1 MAVTSP
7 DRSTAAAVRWAALV
21 SGAMIV
27 FQVASKA
34 TRDALFLS
42 NFDVT
47 SLPAMMT
54 AAATISI
61 VTALGA
67 SRAMTRFGPGR
78 VVPVLFVA
86 SALLQ
91 MLEFALVEQFRRP
104 VAVGVYLH
112 YNAIGALLISGFWS
126 VINERFDPR
135 TAKRV
140 VGPVGAAGTL
150 GGLLGGLL
158 AERVA
163 AAGTVVAML
172 PLLGIVHLVCAAMVL
187 NVHGARGFRRQPAE
201 PRPAADVPAR
211 SGVRILAN
219 TPYLRLLVAL
229 VVLATVAEGALD
241 YVFKFEAKAAFGRGP
256 ELLRVFAVFYAGV
269 SLLSFAA
276 QSLLSRRALER
287 IGLARTAGSLPWTVA
302 VGGGFALAAPGL
314 VGAALARGAE
324 AVARN
329 SLYRASYELLFT
341 PLPPAEKRA
350 TKPLVDVGLVRVGD
364 MVAAGLVQ
372 AAIVVV
378 PHAANTVLLILA
390 VVAAAA
396 GIALTFDLHA
406 GYVATLERSL
416 VNRAVLLDLD
426 DVADDTTRTTMMHTI
441 GFVGSGAVPISALV
455 EAAGGTP
462 AAGEPAA
469 ADSAGAATAAAAGS
483 APTRPLDP
491 LLARVLEL
499 RSLDVARVRAALEA
513 PVDATTAGHVIP
525 LQARDDVAKD
535 ALAALRA
542 AAPAITG
549 QLADALL
556 DPEQDF
562 AVRRRVPS
570 ALVAAGTERALFALL
585 QGLEDRRFEVRFR
598 CGRALARLTRAHPEL
613 IAPQDRV
620 VAAVLR
626 EAAVDRE
633 VWQSQRLLD
642 QPDDDEAAFADAVI
656 RDRASRSLEHVFTML
671 ALFLPRQALE
681 IAFRALHSG
690 DTQLHGT
697 ALEYLETSLP
707 AAVRDKLW
715 PFLDDRPGR
724 RQRPARSREEIVA
737 ELLESRGDLGRPSD
751 PRHRPSGG

>member
-1 MAVTSP
+1 M
-7 DRSTAAAVRWAALV
+7 RWAALV
-21 SGAMIV
+21 SGAMIT

-54 AAATISI
+54 GAAMVSI

-91 MLEFALVEQFRRP
+91 FLEFAFVEQFRRP
-104 VAVGVYLH
+104 VAVAVYLH
-112 YNAIGALLISGFWS
+112 YNAIGALVISAFWS
-126 VINERFDPR
+126 IINERFDPR

-140 VGPVGAAGTL
+140 VGPVGAAGTV

-163 AAGTVVAML
+163 AIGTVVGML
-172 PLLGIVHLVCAAMVL
+172 PLLGIVHLLCAAMVL
-187 NVHGARGFRRQPAE
+187 NVHGAGVFRRATAPPPPSP
-201 PRPAADVPAR
+201 PRPARPPAATAPAR
-211 SGVRILAN
+211 SGLKVLAT

-229 VVLATVAEGALD
+229 VVLATIAEGALD
-241 YVFKFEAKAAFGRGP
+241 YVFKFEAKTEYGSGP
-256 ELLRVFAVFYAGV
+256 ALLRVFALFYTGI

-276 QSLLSRRALER
+276 QSLLSRPALER
-287 IGLARTAGSLPWTVA
+287 IGLARTAGTLPWTVA
-302 VGGGFALAAPGL
+302 VGGGIALAAPGL
-314 VGAALARGAE
+314 IGAALARGAE

-364 MVAAGLVQ
+364 MIAAGLVQ
-372 AAIVVV
+372 AAIVLL
-378 PHAANTVLLILA
+378 PHGANTALLVLA

-426 DVADDTTRTTMMHTI
+426 DVADETTRTTMMHTI
-441 GFVGSGAVPISALV
+441 GFVGSGAVPIAALV
-455 EAAGGTP
+455 AAAG
-462 AAGEPAA
+462 AAESGAEPAA
-469 ADSAGAATAAAAGS
+469 TPTDVSRPGIAIAAS
-483 APTRPLDP
+483 APTRPTDP

-499 RSLDVARVRAALEA
+499 RSLDAARVRAALSQ
-513 PVDATTAGHVIP
+513 PVDVVTAAHVIP
-525 LQARDDVAKD
+525 LLAWDDVAKD
-535 ALAALRA
+535 ALAALRT

-562 AVRRRVPS
+562 AVRRRIPS
-570 ALVAAGTERALFALL
+570 VLAEAGTERALFALL

-613 IAPQDRV
+613 GVPQDRV

-642 QPDDDEAAFADAVI
+642 QPDDDDTAFADAVI

-671 ALFLPRQALE
+671 ALFLPRQPLQ
-681 IAFRALHSG
+681 IAFKALHSG
-690 DTQLHGT
+690 DKQLNGT

-707 AAVRDKLW
+707 PAVREKLW
-715 PFLDDRPGR
+715 PFLDDRRGQR
-724 RQRPARSREEIVA
+724 ERPARSREDIVA
-737 ELLESRGDLGRPSD
+737 ELLQSRGDLGRPSD
-751 PRHRPSGG
+751 PRRGPSGG

>member
-1 MAVTSP
+1 M
-7 DRSTAAAVRWAALV
+7 RWAAVV
-21 SGAMIV
+21 SGAMIT

-54 AAATISI
+54 GAATASI

-78 VVPVLFVA
+78 VVPALFVA

-91 MLEFALVEQFRRP
+91 FLEFALVEQFRRP
-104 VAVGVYLH
+104 VAVVVYLH
-112 YNAIGALLISGFWS
+112 YNALGALLISGFWS
-126 VINERFDPR
+126 IINERFDPR

-140 VGPVGAAGTL
+140 VGPVVAAGTV
-150 GGLLGGLL
+150 GGLLGGL
-158 AERVA
+158 AADRVG

-172 PLLGIVHLVCAAMVL
+172 PLLGIVHLLCAAMVL
-187 NVHGARGFRRQPAE
+187 NVHGARVFRRAAAPPPSPSRTARPPAGE
-201 PRPAADVPAR
+201 APAR
-211 SGVRILAN
+211 SGLKVLAT
-219 TPYLRLLVAL
+219 TPYLRMLIAL
-229 VVLATVAEGALD
+229 VVLATIAEGALD
-241 YVFKFEAKAAFGRGP
+241 YVFKFEAKAAYGRGP
-256 ELLRVFAVFYAGV
+256 ALLRMFALFYTGI
-269 SLLSFAA
+269 SLMSFAA

-287 IGLARTAGSLPWTVA
+287 IGLARTAGTLPWTVA
-302 VGGGFALAAPGL
+302 VGSGIALAAPGL
-314 VGAALARGAE
+314 IGAALARGAE

-364 MVAAGLVQ
+364 MIAAGLVQ
-372 AAIVVV
+372 AAIVLL
-378 PHAANTVLLILA
+378 PHGANTALLVLA

-426 DVADDTTRTTMMHTI
+426 DVADETTRTTMMHTI
-441 GFVGSGAVPISALV
+441 GFVGSGAVPIAALV
-455 EAAGGTP
+455 AAAG
-462 AAGEPAA
+462 AAESGAEPAA
-469 ADSAGAATAAAAGS
+469 SSADASRPAVALSAG
-483 APTRPLDP
+483 APTRPTDP
-491 LLARVLEL
+491 LLAVVREL
-499 RSLDVARVRAALEA
+499 RSLDAARVRAALSR
-513 PVDATTAGHVIP
+513 PVDVVTAAHVIP
-525 LQARDDVAKD
+525 LLAWDDVAKD

-562 AVRRRVPS
+562 AVRRRIPS
-570 ALVAAGTERALFALL
+570 ALAEAGSERALFALL

-598 CGRALARLTRAHPEL
+598 CGRALARLTRQHPDL
-613 IAPQDRV
+613 GVPQSRV

-642 QPDDDEAAFADAVI
+642 QPDDDEETAFADAVI
-656 RDRASRSLEHVFTML
+656 RVRASRSLEHVFTML

-690 DTQLHGT
+690 DAQLHGT

-707 AAVRDKLW
+707 AAVREKLW

-724 RQRPARSREEIVA
+724 RARPARSREEIVA
-737 ELLESRGDLGRPSD
+737 ELLESRGDVGRPSD
-751 PRHRPSGG
+751 PRRGPAGG